1 MKTSPRLLCTLCG
14 RRKITMEQVL
24 PTVGRQIC
32 HANISLICLKHSKRN
47 ESAPTRYH
55 GGNCVVCF
63 SKPTPSLAT
72 TAWPTLAQS
81 SLFVSG
87 RHFYALCC
95 IFNWY
100 CATLESS
107 LVKNLSS
114 IFIIEQ
120 NHVRNLHV
128 TEFIKKYFTIKTVY
142 SKTITYR
149 HLQIL
154 KVTQIEEKYK
164 QNALNCFYIIHI
176 PKKKIVIVLNIMEQ
190 KLRL

>member
-32 HANISLICLKHSKRN
+32 HANIYLICLKHSKQN

-81 SLFVSG
+81 SLFVFVG
-87 RHFYALCC
+87 A
-95 IFNWY
+95 IFTP
-100 CATLESS
+100 CAAY
-107 LVKNLSS
+107 S
-114 IFIIEQ
+114 IGIAQ
-120 NHVRNLHV
+120 RWSPPL
-128 TEFIKKYFTIKTVY
+128 
-142 SKTITYR
+142 SKTFPQYLLSNRIT
-149 HLQIL
+149 LGI
-154 KVTQIEEKYK
+154 
-164 QNALNCFYIIHI
+164 C
-176 PKKKIVIVLNIMEQ
+176 M
-190 KLRL
+190 